1 MEKIKILII
10 CTGNSARSQ
19 IFEGLINTLFNDR
32 FEAKSA
38 GTQPSIVNPYAIKV
52 MEEIDID
59 ISHQRSKSIKEFY
72 GNKFDL
78 VITVCDNAKKVCP
91 VFHGAGKMIHQ
102 AFSDPAAVK
111 GNDKQILKAFR
122 SVRDQI
128 CNWIKEVLTNQNN

>member
-19 IFEGLINTLFNDR
+19 MFEGLINTLFSDR

-52 MEEIDID
+52 MEEIDIN
-59 ISHQRSKSIKEFY
+59 ISHQRSKNIKEFY

-91 VFHGAGKMIHQ
+91 VFPGAGKMIHK

-111 GNDKQILKAFR
+111 GNDKEILEAFR

-128 CNWIKEVLTNQNN
+128 CNWIKEVLIDQN